1 MRCRCKRTRLS
12 QKGFWLVLHVT
23 IIPFKTPP
31 HREEGLSLILLLDS
45 CSQQTHCS
53 TARTPLDGG
62 LSPSLICFARRC
74 TLFFLYLSPASVV
87 ARIFCRPL
95 RPVSE
100 PR

>member
-1 MRCRCKRTRLS
+1 MPV
-12 QKGFWLVLHVT
+12 QKNPVVSERVLAGPARYHHSFQN
-23 IIPFKTPP
+23 PPP

>member
-12 QKGFWLVLHVT
+12 QNGFWLVLHVT
-23 IIPFKTPP
+23 IIPLTP
-31 HREEGLSLILLLDS
+31 HRVEGLSLILLLDS

-62 LSPSLICFARRC
+62 LSPSLICFAGRC
-74 TLFFLYLSPASVV
+74 TLLFLSLSPAPVG

-95 RPVSE
+95 RPVSD
-100 PR
+100 PH